1 MNCDFKVGQAL
12 SNIRVPAADCGS
24 KCVSKPECTH
34 FAWNNYN
41 GGTCWLKT
49 GGASKSQTFDA
60 VGVVCGVV
68 PG

>member
-12 SNIRVPAADCGS
+12 SNIRVPAADCGP
-24 KCVSKPECTH
+24 KCVSTFGCTH

-49 GGASKSQTFDA
+49 GGASKSDAFDA
-60 VGVVCGVV
+60 VGVICGVV

>member
-41 GGTCWLKT
+41 GGT
-49 GGASKSQTFDA
+49 FDA